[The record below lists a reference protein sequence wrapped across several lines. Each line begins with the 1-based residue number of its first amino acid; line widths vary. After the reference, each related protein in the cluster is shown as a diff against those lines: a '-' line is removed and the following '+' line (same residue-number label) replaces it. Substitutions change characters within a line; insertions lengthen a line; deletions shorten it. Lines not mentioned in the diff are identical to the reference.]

1 MSRDQWP
8 PVQDP
13 LVRHYFELVVM
24 IEQLVLARV
33 PRLPLMP
40 APKPLDA
47 HDVLDVAE
55 RFAAAHDVRSRTR

>member
-1 MSRDQWP
+1 MSTP
-8 PVQDP
+8 PQLQEP
-13 LVRHYFELVVM
+13 LVRHYFELIVM

-47 HDVLDVAE
+47 RDVLDVAE
-55 RFAAAHDVRSRTR
+55 RFAAAHDVRGRTR